1 MLKIYAKNA
10 RKSLSEVREDLEN
23 EEKIYEAEWIYH
35 KIRALGLLESFDDR
49 ECKEKIKK
57 ILEFIHRDHLDIMYI
72 FFYRKKVFS
81 DYLNLE
87 ILWKIQE
94 FDE

>member
-1 MLKIYAKNA
+1 M
-10 RKSLSEVREDLEN
+10 
-23 EEKIYEAEWIYH
+23 
-35 KIRALGLLESFDDR
+35 LESFDDR

-94 FDE
+94 FD